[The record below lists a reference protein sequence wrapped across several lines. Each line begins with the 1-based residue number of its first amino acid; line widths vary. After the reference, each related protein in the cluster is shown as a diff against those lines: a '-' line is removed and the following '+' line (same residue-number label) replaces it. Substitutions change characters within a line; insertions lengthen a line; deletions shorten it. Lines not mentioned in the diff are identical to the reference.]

1 MIRVLAI
8 WFVLLAGLILSFI
21 AREEN
26 LIAQGKIPAGRL
38 RRIWLKE
45 ERRCAPRYRLNW
57 AVKYRRSNGAS
68 PASGQTRDV
77 SQTGAALIVREK
89 LEPGS
94 LIRLELMAP
103 ENPTPVHVSCK
114 VIWVRPVPPKDHAY
128 SEERLFFMGIQF
140 EEGNP
145 TAQRWL
151 VQALPS
157 SFKTGCTPSE
167 KADV

>member
-1 MIRVLAI
+1 MMRVLAI
-8 WFVLLAGLILSFI
+8 WLVVLAGLILSFI
-21 AREEN
+21 AREES

-38 RRIWLKE
+38 RRIWLKA

-57 AVKYRRSNGAS
+57 AVKYQRSNGDG
-68 PASGQTRDV
+68 PASGKTRDV

-94 LIRLELMAP
+94 LIRLELLAP
-103 ENPTPVHVSCK
+103 ENLAPVHVSCK
-114 VIWVRPVPPKDHAY
+114 VIWVRPVPPKDHAH

-151 VQALPS
+151 VQALPPS
-157 SFKTGCTPSE
+157 QKTGGIPSE
-167 KADV
+167 ETDG